1 MISFLIHA
9 FHINYIQIYFQKSI
23 SYQRHENNDQFVSFI
38 IQYGPCK
45 INLKCTYHLHEV
57 VRPPKKNL
65 IHNSNMSL
73 RVSQI
78 SKPEIVTQAP
88 TASPIL

>member
-1 MISFLIHA
+1 MHSTERIFKFILKNLFLIKDMIIKFA
-9 FHINYIQIYFQKSI
+9 
-23 SYQRHENNDQFVSFI
+23 QFVSFI

-57 VRPPKKNL
+57 VRPPKKHV
-65 IHNSNMSL
+65 IQSTTMFL

-78 SKPEIVTQAP
+78 SEPETVTEAP
-88 TASPIL
+88 TASPFFLE

>member
-9 FHINYIQIYFQKSI
+9 LHINYIQIYFQKSI
-23 SYQRHENNDQFVSFI
+23 FYQRHENNDQFVSFI

-57 VRPPKKNL
+57 VPPPKKNL
-65 IHNSNMSL
+65 IHSTNMSL
-73 RVSQI
+73 PVSQI
-78 SKPEIVTQAP
+78 LEPETMTQAP

>member
-9 FHINYIQIYFQKSI
+9 LHINDIQIYFQKSI

-57 VRPPKKNL
+57 VRPPKKNV
-65 IHNSNMSL
+65 IHSTNMFL

-78 SKPEIVTQAP
+78 LESETVTQAP